1 MVNSLDIIYCR
12 NYVIEVDMGRKQ
24 NALVVVAIDFGTTY
38 SGYAY
43 SFRDEY
49 KKDHTKIYSNE
60 NWQSGDGLITAKAPT
75 AILFD
80 EDGKLDS
87 FGYDA
92 ERTYSE
98 LLEGGDAEG
107 YSYFSRFKMKL
118 FQDESAL
125 QHPISRVSVKVIVSL
140 ITLLSVT
147 ILRFHCFP
155 LLLYELI

>member
-1 MVNSLDIIYCR
+1 MVNSLDIIYYR
-12 NYVIEVDMGRKQ
+12 SYVSEVDMGRKQ

-80 EDGKLDS
+80 EDGTLDS

-118 FQDESAL
+118 FQDETAQ
-125 QHPISRVSVKVIVSL
+125 QHPISRVSVKVIV
-140 ITLLSVT
+140 
-147 ILRFHCFP
+147 
-155 LLLYELI
+155 